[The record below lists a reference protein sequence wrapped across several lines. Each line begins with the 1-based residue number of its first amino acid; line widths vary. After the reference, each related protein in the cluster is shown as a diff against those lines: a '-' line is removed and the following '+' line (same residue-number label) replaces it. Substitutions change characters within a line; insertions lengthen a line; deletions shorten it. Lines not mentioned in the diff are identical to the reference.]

1 MADITDIF
9 EQIVRPEGGGFSP
22 ELAQYVLTLKFTAE
36 QIGRYED
43 LADRVQD
50 NKLSPAEKDE
60 LDAFVEANS
69 ILTVLQ
75 AKARRSLLQHTSA
88 A

>member
-9 EQIVRPEGGGFSP
+9 EQIVRPQDGGFSP
-22 ELAQYVLTLKFTAE
+22 ELAQYVLTITFTAE
-36 QIGRYED
+36 QIGRYEA

-50 NKLSPAEKDE
+50 DKLSAAEKDE
-60 LDAFVEANS
+60 LDAFVQANS
-69 ILTVLQ
+69 ILTVLR
-75 AKARRSLLQHTSA
+75 AKARRSLSQSTSA